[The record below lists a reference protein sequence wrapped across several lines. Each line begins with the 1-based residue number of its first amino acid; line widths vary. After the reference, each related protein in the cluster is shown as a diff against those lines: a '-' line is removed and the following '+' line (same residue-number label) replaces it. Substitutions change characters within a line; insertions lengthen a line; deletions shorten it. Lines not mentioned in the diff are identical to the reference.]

1 MSILRLVT
9 CQAKVHFTYRSNSS
23 EFFNSQTTP
32 VAVNETRGGMGG
44 EVDCSGG
51 AEVESFESFNSR
63 CARGRGS
70 KGIRTG
76 GQVSWA

>member
-9 CQAKVHFTYRSNSS
+9 CHAKVRFTYRSRSS
-23 EFFNSQTTP
+23 DFLNSQTTP

-51 AEVESFESFNSR
+51 TEVEMHERFNSR
-63 CARGRGS
+63 CARGGGS
-70 KGIRTG
+70 KGIRTVG
-76 GQVSWA
+76 